1 MVCRSCRMR
10 LICMMPACMQ
20 GTSVIGK
27 AVQTVLLKVRVF
39 KRYKYYQ
46 ALVLLVCMNPAMS
59 PTQDKHGHAYQIV
72 ALSDTAINLKG
83 DRLSHCRLNLVHM
96 LHAATDQA
104 F

>member
-1 MVCRSCRMR
+1 
-10 LICMMPACMQ
+10 
-20 GTSVIGK
+20 
-27 AVQTVLLKVRVF
+27 
-39 KRYKYYQ
+39 
-46 ALVLLVCMNPAMS
+46 VCMNPAML

-83 DRLSHCRLNLVHM
+83 DRLLHCRLKIIHM